1 MVLQTGYGLANSP
14 LKFHGIVTETSFGC
28 RMVTAQLRESCRA
41 LEVAM
46 TAVLQYFNEL
56 EIGLCLR
63 VNRYG
68 RPRAIRRFFSIVS
81 RMGDGGAWLVLGGA
95 VLLVYGSKAV
105 PFILQAAAIAAI
117 GITIYKLLKHRLVR
131 ERPYIANG
139 NILCGAPPLDRYS
152 FPSGH
157 TLHAACFTV
166 LFGDFEPL
174 LLLVAAPF
182 AILVAISRIVLGL
195 HYPSDVLVGAAIGIA
210 LAIAGLAI

>member
-1 MVLQTGYGLANSP
+1 
-14 LKFHGIVTETSFGC
+14 
-28 RMVTAQLRESCRA
+28 
-41 LEVAM
+41 M
-46 TAVLQYFNEL
+46 TAVLQYFNQL

-68 RPRAIRRFFSIVS
+68 RPEAIRRFFSIIS
-81 RMGDGGAWLVLGGA
+81 RMGDGGAWLVLGGVA
-95 VLLVYGSKAV
+95 LLLHGPKAV
-105 PFILQAAAIAAI
+105 PFILQAAVIAAI
-117 GITIYKLLKHRLVR
+117 GVTIYKLLKRRLIR

-139 NILCGAPPLDRYS
+139 NILCGTPPLDRYS

-174 LLLVAAPF
+174 LLIVAAPF
-182 AILVAISRIVLGL
+182 AVLVAFSRIVLGL

-210 LAIAGLAI
+210 LASAGLATWTLS

>member
-1 MVLQTGYGLANSP
+1 
-14 LKFHGIVTETSFGC
+14 
-28 RMVTAQLRESCRA
+28 
-41 LEVAM
+41 M
-46 TAVLQYFNEL
+46 TAVLQYFNQL

-68 RPRAIRRFFSIVS
+68 RPETVRRFFSSIS

-105 PFILQAAAIAAI
+105 PFILQAVVIAAA
-117 GITIYKLLKHRLVR
+117 GVTIYKLLKHRLVR

-139 NILCGAPPLDRYS
+139 NILCGTPPLDRYS

-157 TLHAACFTV
+157 ILHAACFTV

-174 LLLVAAPF
+174 LLIVAAPF
-182 AILVAISRIVLGL
+182 AVLVAISRIVLGL
-195 HYPSDVLVGAAIGIA
+195 HYPSDVVVGAAIGIA
-210 LAIAGLAI
+210 LAFAGLASLS